1 MIIYNRTEYK
11 ALSHQKYT
19 KEKKRLQVELLKLQ
33 EWAIEEGKRICIV
46 FEGRDAAGKGAAI
59 KRFIENMMPKSV
71 GVVELGVPT
80 KKQERNWF
88 KTWEK
93 RLPKK
98 GKIHFL
104 DRSWYSRA
112 LIQPAMGYC
121 NEKQY
126 KYFMKKVNIWEHK
139 IIDEGLILIK
149 IYLSITKENQKLRF
163 YMREHSAL
171 KYWKLSPNDWKAHNK
186 WQILTNFKEQMF
198 RKTSTFDSPWVIIN
212 SDNKMIGRL
221 NAMRYVLSSIDYK
234 GKKDLKPK
242 KWSKDKPVF
251 DIVLNNVRFQNL
263 NKEQYNLLYQLKTN
277 E

>member
-46 FEGRDAAGKGAAI
+46 FEGRDAAGKGAVI

-71 GVVELGVPT
+71 GVIELGVPT

-93 RLPKK
+93 RLPKT

-126 KYFMKKVNIWEHK
+126 KYFMRKVNIWEHK
-139 IIDEGLILIK
+139 LIDEGLILIK

-221 NAMRYVLSSIDYK
+221 NAMRYVLGSIDYK